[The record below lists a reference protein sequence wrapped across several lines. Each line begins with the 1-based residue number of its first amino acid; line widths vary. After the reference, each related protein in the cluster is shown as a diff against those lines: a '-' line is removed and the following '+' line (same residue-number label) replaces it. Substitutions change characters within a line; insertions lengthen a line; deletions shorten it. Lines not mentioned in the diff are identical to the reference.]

1 MIRFSLFRIPIVV
14 EGWFWLTCAFL
25 GGAMSASRPED
36 WIRVLV
42 WTAVVL
48 GSIIVH
54 ELGHAL
60 VGRHFGADPAIR
72 LHGLGGATFLPE
84 GRFSRKENILV
95 TAAGPAAGLLLG
107 VLIYALVRVGLSD
120 SPNPLL
126 GLAARYG
133 LYINFVW
140 SLLNLLPILP
150 LDGGQILRD
159 VLGPRRKN
167 LVCNIGFVLA
177 AVLCVWAALEGYV
190 FGAVMLAMLAY
201 QNFRKEASIPGL
213 G

>member
-1 MIRFSLFRIPIVV
+1 MN
-14 EGWFWLTCAFL
+14 
-25 GGAMSASRPED
+25 ASRPED
-36 WIRVLV
+36 WIQVLV
-42 WTAVVL
+42 WTAVVF

-72 LHGLGGATFLPE
+72 LHGLGGSTFLPQ
-84 GRFSRKENILV
+84 GRFSRTENILV
-95 TAAGPAAGLLLG
+95 TAAGPTAGLLLG
-107 VLIYALVRVGLSD
+107 VLIYVLSRVGLSD

-133 LYINFVW
+133 LFINFVW

-159 VLGPRRKN
+159 VLGPRWKN
-167 LVCNIGFVLA
+167 LVSNIGFVLA
-177 AVLCVWAALEGYV
+177 AVLCVWAVQAGYL

-201 QNFRKEASIPGL
+201 QNFRKEASFPGL